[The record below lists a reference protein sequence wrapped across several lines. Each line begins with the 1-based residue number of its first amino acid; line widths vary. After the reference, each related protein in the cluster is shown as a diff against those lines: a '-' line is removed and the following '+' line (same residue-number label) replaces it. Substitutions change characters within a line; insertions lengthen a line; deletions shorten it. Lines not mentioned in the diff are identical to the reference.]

1 MSKYKADDIIERFQ
15 HVGSALYQRGL
26 ENSHSGNLSV
36 KVGDKLLITR
46 RGSQLGFLEK
56 EDIVETGLEKDDSGI
71 ALASSEVGVHRAI
84 YKNTN
89 ALAVVHSHQIAAT
102 ALTFLQDEIVPIDV
116 EAGYILR
123 KVPVVTVKEG
133 SGSKEME
140 EKIPQALKDYQIMM
154 LKGHGSFAI
163 GDHLEEAWH
172 YTETLQNASKIIAMV
187 KMMGGDIDKL
197 EERDFDSW

>member
-172 YTETLQNASKIIAMV
+172 YTETLQNASKIIATV
-187 KMMGGDIDKL
+187 KMMGGDIEKL

>member
-1 MSKYKADDIIERFQ
+1 MSKYKADDVIERFQ
-15 HVGSALYQRGL
+15 HVGDALYRRGL
-26 ENSHSGNLSV
+26 QNSHSGNLSV
-36 KVGDKLLITR
+36 KVGDRLLITR
-46 RGSQLGFLEK
+46 RGSQLGYLEK
-56 EDIVETGLEKDDSGI
+56 GDIVETGLENDDSGI

-102 ALTFLQDEIVPIDV
+102 ALTFLQDEIIPIDV

-123 KVPVVTVKEG
+123 KVPIVNVKEG

-140 EKIPQALKDYQIMM
+140 EKIPQALKDYQIIM

-172 YTETLQNASKIIAMV
+172 YTETLQNAARIISMV
-187 KMMGGDIDKL
+187 KMMGGDIEEL
-197 EERDFDSW
+197 EQKDFDSW

>member
-1 MSKYKADDIIERFQ
+1 MSKYKADDVIERFQ
-15 HVGSALYQRGL
+15 HVGDALYRRGL
-26 ENSHSGNLSV
+26 QNSHSGNLSV
-36 KVGDKLLITR
+36 KVGDRLLITR
-46 RGSQLGFLEK
+46 RGSQLGYLEK
-56 EDIVETGLEKDDSGI
+56 GDIVETGLENDDSGI

-102 ALTFLQDEIVPIDV
+102 ALTFLQDEIIPIDV

-123 KVPVVTVKEG
+123 KVPIVNVKEG

-140 EKIPQALKDYQIMM
+140 EKIPQALKDYQIIM

-172 YTETLQNASKIIAMV
+172 YTETLQNAARIISMV
-187 KMMGGDIDKL
+187 KMMGGDIEEL

>member
-1 MSKYKADDIIERFQ
+1 MSKYKAEDIIERFK

-36 KVGDKLLITR
+36 KVGDRLLITR
-46 RGSQLGFLEK
+46 RGSQLGFLE
-56 EDIVETGLEKDDSGI
+56 ESDIVETGLEKDDSGI

-84 YKNTN
+84 YKETN

-102 ALTFLQDEIVPIDV
+102 ALSFIQDEIIPIDV
-116 EAGYILR
+116 EGGYILR
-123 KVPVVTVKEG
+123 KIPIVSVKEG

-140 EKIPQALKDYQIMM
+140 EKIPQALKDYQIVM
-154 LKGHGSFAI
+154 LKGHGAFAI

-172 YTETLQNASKIIAMV
+172 YTETLQNVANIIFMA
-187 KMMGGDIDKL
+187 KLMGADVQEL
-197 EERDFDSW
+197 EQRDFDSW